1 MDTDD
6 AAAAVAKDAVFVVLG
21 KKISDLPVGEIRRT
35 AAFELRRAVFYH
47 TQHVTI
53 HCYYITSLLIKKF
66 LIKSKVCCMATPK

>member
-35 AAFELRRAVFYH
+35 AAFELRRAVFLPY
-47 TQHVTI
+47 TTRYYSLLL
-53 HCYYITSLLIKKF
+53 YYIFTDKK
-66 LIKSKVCCMATPK
+66 ISYKE